1 MTAAD
6 FVRDMR
12 HGASLTQRELAA
24 RAGMSQPALAKIE
37 SGATLPRY
45 DTLERLAAA
54 CGRSLAL
61 TSPSAAVDPQD
72 WAQAKAILRMAP
84 TRRLKYIETTAKS
97 MRPFFEA
104 GRRNRARGSA

>member
-1 MTAAD
+1 MR
-6 FVRDMR
+6 RDA
-12 HGASLTQRELAA
+12 GLTQRELAA

-61 TSPSAAVDPQD
+61 TSPSPRVDPQD
-72 WAQAKAILRMAP
+72 WAQSQRIMRMAP
-84 TRRLKYIETTAKS
+84 SDRLKFIERTANN
-97 MRPFFEA
+97 MRPLFAA
-104 GRRNRARGSA
+104 GRRRRQTHTTA